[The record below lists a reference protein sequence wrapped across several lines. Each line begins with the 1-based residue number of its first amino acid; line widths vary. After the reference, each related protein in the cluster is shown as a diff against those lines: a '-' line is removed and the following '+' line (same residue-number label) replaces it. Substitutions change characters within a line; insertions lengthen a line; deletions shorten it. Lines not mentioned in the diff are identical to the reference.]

1 MRNESSTPMLGLVF
15 QHHRVCAPMRTKM
28 ETGTTHVL
36 PFASIDG
43 YSALP
48 ECVKSCRPSH
58 STLEFRRNFQHINP
72 TELPLLH

>member
-1 MRNESSTPMLGLVF
+1 MHNESSTPMLGLAF
-15 QHHRVCAPMRTKM
+15 QHHWVSAPMHTK
-28 ETGTTHVL
+28 TPAGTTPVL
-36 PFASIDG
+36 PFASING

-58 STLEFRRNFQHINP
+58 STLEFRRGFQHINP